1 MTKLLRRMTL
11 GALALGLAV
20 PAMSFA
26 ADTAADTFKTKCA
39 LCHGENGAG
48 KGKVPAL
55 SSAAVQGKP
64 DADLKAVIEKGT
76 KTANGMMPGYGT
88 KLTADQV
95 DALVKYVRSLKK

>member
-1 MTKLLRRMTL
+1 MTKLLRKMTL

-39 LCHGENGAG
+39 MCHGESGAG

-55 SSAAVQGKP
+55 SSAAVCISRSP
-64 DADLKAVIEKGT
+64 SSVW
-76 KTANGMMPGYGT
+76 P
-88 KLTADQV
+88 
-95 DALVKYVRSLKK
+95 VRSSDCANW

>member
-1 MTKLLRRMTL
+1 MTKLMRGMTL

-20 PAMSFA
+20 PVTSFA
-26 ADTAADTFKTKCA
+26 ADSASDTFKAKCA

-55 SSAAVQGKP
+55 SSADVQKKS
-64 DADLKAVIEKGT
+64 DAEFKDAIVKGT
-76 KTANGMMPGYGT
+76 KTPNGMMPPYGT
-88 KLTADQV
+88 KLAADQV